1 MGQVFINK
9 SSHFLPN
16 EPVKNEQMEE
26 ILGKIGGNASRIKNI
41 ILNKN
46 KITTRYYSV
55 TRQGTIAFSNAD
67 MTASAVR
74 KLFSKDFPAN
84 QLQALCCGTSS
95 PDLLMPS
102 HASMVH
108 GLLKETNSLEIFS
121 PSGVCASAM
130 QGLAY
135 CYNAIKAGSINNAI
149 STGSELASPVF
160 KSLFFESEFSRI
172 AELQNN
178 PSIAFEKD
186 FLRFMLSDGAGA
198 FLLSNALVKGLNYE
212 IDWIDSYSYANE
224 MPPCM
229 VQGGYTKSE
238 DEMVFWKEVPP
249 KEWDTKSI
257 FAVKQDTHLVEYCVP
272 YATRSLLL
280 SQKKRNFDYNTID
293 FFLPHISSMYFYK
306 KLLNDYVKNDIFIDE
321 SKWYTPLSDVGNVG
335 SASIYIAL
343 NMLSEVKKVEDGN
356 KILLFIPESSR
367 FNFYYVMLTARAY

>member
-1 MGQVFINK
+1 MNHVFINK

-16 EPVKNEQMEE
+16 EPVKNEDMEE
-26 ILGKIGGNASRIKNI
+26 ILGRIGGNASRIKNI

-46 KITTRYYSV
+46 KITTRYYSL
-55 TRQGTIAFSNAD
+55 TRQGTTAFSNAD
-67 MTASAVR
+67 MAASAVR
-74 KLFSKDFPAN
+74 KLFSKDFPAHK
-84 QLQALCCGTSS
+84 LQALCCGTSS
-95 PDLLMPS
+95 PDLIMPS

-108 GLLKETNSLEIFS
+108 GLLKETNTLEIFS

-135 CYNAIKAGSINNAI
+135 CYNAIKAGSIENAI
-149 STGSELASPVF
+149 STGSELASPLF
-160 KSLFFESEFSRI
+160 KALFFESEYSRI

-178 PSIAFEKD
+178 PTIAFEKD

-198 FLLSNALVKGLNYE
+198 FLLSNTLSKGLNYE
-212 IDWIDSYSYANE
+212 IEWIDSYSYANE

-229 VQGGYTKSE
+229 TQGGYAKNE
-238 DEMVFWKEVPP
+238 NEWVFWKEIPP
-249 KEWDTKSI
+249 KEWDAKSV

-272 YATRSLLL
+272 LATKSLLK
-280 SQKKRNFDYNTID
+280 SQKKRNIDFTTVD

-306 KLLNDYVKNDIFIDE
+306 KLLSDYIENNIDIKE

-343 NMLSEVKKVEDGN
+343 DMLSKVKEIEDGN
-356 KILLFIPESSR
+356 RILLFIPESSR
-367 FNFYYVMLTARAY
+367 FNFYYVMLRAKVY